1 MATITG
7 REHRPQSRV
16 ETTRENLARRR
27 RNLLLPILL
36 LVAVALIA
44 VSALLYWSAVS
55 VNRRD
60 AVAQEDLI
68 RSIVQLRKDHLRQLV
83 IDYAWWDDAVTKA
96 GTEVD
101 ERWAR
106 ERLPEYLQSAF
117 GVAAGWIVTVDDGV
131 VFSFEDGRALPP
143 AEAPMLPAGAAD
155 LLVAARAGATIDD
168 VPAAGFVMFRQ
179 ELALIGASVIA
190 AMEDTG
196 PGTVGEA
203 SVLVFVQPMDL
214 TLFSRAG
221 VGEHI
226 DNLHF
231 LRGDIPPGYL
241 GCVVKGIDGQAIG
254 SVVWREKRAG
264 DGLLWSVAPL
274 LILALV
280 AVCFLLFLAI
290 KRVETV
296 VSREGR
302 LSISLYHEQQRR
314 SQKSNFVSMVSHE
327 LRTPLQA
334 IGTAADMLE
343 RFGDQM
349 NEAERRE
356 ETRTIRRAVGTLA
369 RLVDDVLVIGRA
381 EASESGNGGE
391 PFDLGRFTSAVW
403 REVSVALR
411 SKQELVLDDRIGAPI
426 RSLNDVAMHT
436 ILSNLMQNAIKYSRG
451 VGSIEVVLR
460 REGPGYMIAVTDC
473 GPGIPT
479 SERDAIFQPYWRS
492 RLVDGIA
499 GTGLGLPVA
508 RSAARSLGGDLV
520 VEDGGDGRGARFVV
534 CWPSAD

>member
-1 MATITG
+1 MTTITG
-7 REHRPQSRV
+7 REHSPQSRV

-44 VSALLYWSAVS
+44 VGALLSWSAVS
-55 VNRRD
+55 VNQRD

-68 RSIVQLRKDHLRQLV
+68 RSIVQLRKDNLRQLV
-83 IDYAWWDDAVTKA
+83 IDYAWWDDAVSKL
-96 GTEVD
+96 GTAVD

-106 ERLPEYLQSAF
+106 ERLPAYLQSAF
-117 GVAAGWIVTVDDGV
+117 GVSAGWIVAPDDSIA
-131 VFSFEDGRALPP
+131 FSFEDGRSLTP
-143 AEAPMLPAGAAD
+143 AEAPVLPAGALD
-155 LLVAARAGATIDD
+155 LLAAARAGTSIDD
-168 VPAAGFVMFRQ
+168 VPAAGFVLYRQ

-190 AMEDTG
+190 PLAG
-196 PGTVGEA
+196 AAGTSGDD
-203 SVLVFVQPMDL
+203 SVLVFIQPMDL

-221 VGEHI
+221 IGEHI
-226 DNLHF
+226 DGLQF
-231 LRGDIPPGYL
+231 LRGAIPPGFL
-241 GCVVKGIDGQAIG
+241 ACVVKGLDGQVIG
-254 SVVWREKRAG
+254 SVIWRDQGAG
-264 DGLLWSVAPL
+264 DHLLWSVAPL
-274 LILALV
+274 LLV
-280 AVCFLLFLAI
+280 ALIAVCVLLFLAI

-302 LSISLYHEQQRR
+302 LSISLYQEQQRR
-314 SQKSNFVSMVSHE
+314 SQKSNFVTMVSHE

-356 ETRTIRRAVGTLA
+356 ETKTIRRAVGTLA

-381 EASESGNGGE
+381 EAVENRNGGE
-391 PFDLGRFTSAVW
+391 PFDLGRFCSAVW

-411 SKQELVLDDRIGAPI
+411 SKQELVLDDRIGVPI
-426 RSLNDVAMHT
+426 RGVNDVAMHT

-451 VGSIEVVLR
+451 AGNIEVELR
-460 REGPGYMIAVTDC
+460 REGPDYVIAVTDC
-473 GPGIPT
+473 GPGIPV
-479 SERDAIFQPYWRS
+479 SEQGSIFQPYWRS

-520 VEDGGDGRGARFVV
+520 VEGGGEGRGARFVV
-534 CWPSAD
+534 RWPAGD